1 MRRLIVRGGL
11 PVAAAVLLLSAC
23 SASNE
28 ATATLAPVTLIDAA
42 GFHGIDTALAA
53 SGATIDAQWLGK
65 TRNARIAVAS
75 TTWPDELQPQARA
88 FLDAAARLQAAL
100 EQDDAAAAAGP
111 AHDTHEAQH
120 DLSADAYNYLAGK
133 AGIAVPKAEAGH

>member
-1 MRRLIVRGGL
+1 MRRLIVFGGL
-11 PVAAAVLLLSAC
+11 PLAAAVVFLSGC

-28 ATATLAPVTLIDAA
+28 ATATLVPVTLIDGA
-42 GFHGIDTALAA
+42 GFHAMDTALAA
-53 SGATIDAQWLGK
+53 PGAQIDPQWLGR

-75 TTWPDELQPQARA
+75 TTWPDDLKPQARA
-88 FLDAAARLQAAL
+88 FIDAAARLQAAL
-100 EQDDAAAAAGP
+100 EEDDAAAAAAP